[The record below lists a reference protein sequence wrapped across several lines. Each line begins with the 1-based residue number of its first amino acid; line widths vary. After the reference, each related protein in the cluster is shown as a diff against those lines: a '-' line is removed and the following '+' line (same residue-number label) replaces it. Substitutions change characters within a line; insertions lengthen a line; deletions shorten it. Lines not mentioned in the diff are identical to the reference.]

1 MARIVW
7 SRAERETVNHRLF
20 ELYCVKRDLPRKYAL
35 SMAQE
40 ALPAERRVV
49 ITDQRVFNYKMAL
62 EQAQTQAVKFSR
74 RALEEKPYRTYEE
87 KVAKAPEPAAP
98 TTTPTPTPEARSGPA
113 GGLAGVLEALLDAI
127 ADRVADR
134 VAERVLLQLP
144 QREPQRA
151 SPAVVVPQSA
161 IGTGKAR
168 PGVWLLG
175 VQPQMGQALR
185 ERYRERLDID
195 YLDSDEAARR
205 KPSRRAHI
213 VMMTRFVSHR
223 VQESWRDQGRFHYCN
238 GGLTALEGILD
249 SL

>member
-7 SRAERETVNHRLF
+7 SKSERETVNHRLF

-35 SMAQE
+35 TMAQE
-40 ALPAERRVV
+40 ALPVERRVV

-62 EQAQTQAVKFSR
+62 EQAQTQAVRFNSR
-74 RALEEKPYRTYEE
+74 ARTEKPE
-87 KVAKAPEPAAP
+87 KPPEPAAP
-98 TTTPTPTPEARSGPA
+98 ISIPAPTPEARRDPA

-134 VAERVLLQLP
+134 VAERVALQLP
-144 QREPQRA
+144 QHVRP
-151 SPAVVVPQSA
+151 SPAGPS
-161 IGTGKAR
+161 IGAQVFAQHSDIGSGKAR

-175 VQPQMGQALR
+175 VQPAMGYHLR

-195 YLDSDEAARR
+195 YLDSDEAAKRT
-205 KPSRRAHI
+205 PSARAHI
-213 VMMTRFVSHR
+213 VMMTRFVSHS
-223 VQESWRDQGRFHYCN
+223 VQERWKKYGRFHHCN

>member
-1 MARIVW
+1 MPRIVW

-74 RALEEKPYRTYEE
+74 RAPEE

-98 TTTPTPTPEARSGPA
+98 ISIPAPTPEARSGPA

-223 VQESWRDQGRFHYCN
+223 VQESWRDQGCFHYCN

>member
-1 MARIVW
+1 MTRIVW
-7 SRAERETVNHRLF
+7 SRAEREIVNGRLF

-40 ALPAERRVV
+40 ALPIDRRVV

-62 EQAQTQAVKFSR
+62 EQAQTQAVKFNR
-74 RALEEKPYRTYEE
+74 RAPEEKPYRTYEE
-87 KVAKAPEPAAP
+87 KVAKPPEPVAP
-98 TTTPTPTPEARSGPA
+98 ISTPTPAPEARGGPA

-144 QREPQRA
+144 L
-151 SPAVVVPQSA
+151 AVPDRPPEAFARRSE
-161 IGTGKAR
+161 IGSGKAR

-175 VQPQMGQALR
+175 VQPQMGHSLR

-205 KPSRRAHI
+205 KPSARAHI

>member
-7 SRAERETVNHRLF
+7 SKSERETVNHRLF

-35 SMAQE
+35 TLAQE

-62 EQAQTQAVKFSR
+62 EQAQTQAVKFNR
-74 RALEEKPYRTYEE
+74 RAPEAKPEKP
-87 KVAKAPEPAAP
+87 PEPAAP
-98 TTTPTPTPEARSGPA
+98 ISTPAPTPEARSDPT

-144 QREPQRA
+144 EHVPQRVP
-151 SPAVVVPQSA
+151 PAVIAPQSA
-161 IGTGKAR
+161 IGSGKAR

-175 VQPQMGQALR
+175 VQSAMGFQLR
-185 ERYRERLDID
+185 DKYRERLDID

-205 KPSRRAHI
+205 NPSARAHI
-213 VMMTRFVSHR
+213 VMMTRFVSHS
-223 VQESWRDQGRFHYCN
+223 VQERWKKYGRFHHCN

>member
-7 SRAERETVNHRLF
+7 SRAEREIINDRLF
-20 ELYCVKRDLPRKYAL
+20 KLYCIKGDLPRKYAL

-49 ITDQRVFNYKMAL
+49 ITDQRVFNSKMAL
-62 EQAQTQAVKFSR
+62 EQAQTQAVKFNR
-74 RALEEKPYRTYEE
+74 RAPEKAPEKPS
-87 KVAKAPEPAAP
+87 EPAAP
-98 TTTPTPTPEARSGPA
+98 ISIPTPAPEARSDPTGR
-113 GGLAGVLEALLDAI
+113 LAGALEALLDAI

-144 QREPQRA
+144 EHMPQRVP
-151 SPAVVVPQSA
+151 PAVIVPQSA
-161 IGTGKAR
+161 IGSGKAR

-175 VQPQMGQALR
+175 VQSAMGFQLR
-185 ERYRERLDID
+185 DKYRERLDIE

-205 KPSRRAHI
+205 TPSPRAHI
-213 VMMTRFVSHR
+213 VMMTRFVSHS
-223 VQESWRDQGRFHYCN
+223 VQERWKKYGRFHFCN
-238 GGLTALEGILD
+238 GGLTALEGVLD

>member
-7 SRAERETVNHRLF
+7 SRAEREIINDRLF

-62 EQAQTQAVKFSR
+62 EQAQTQAVKFNR
-74 RALEEKPYRTYEE
+74 RAPEAKPEKP
-87 KVAKAPEPAAP
+87 PEPAAP
-98 TTTPTPTPEARSGPA
+98 ISTPAPALEARSDPTGR
-113 GGLAGVLEALLDAI
+113 LAGVLEALLDAI

-144 QREPQRA
+144 ERVLQRVP
-151 SPAVVVPQSA
+151 PAVIVPQSA
-161 IGTGKAR
+161 IGSGKAR

-175 VQPQMGQALR
+175 VQSAMGFQLR
-185 ERYRERLDID
+185 DKYRERLDIE

-205 KPSRRAHI
+205 TPSPRAHI
-213 VMMTRFVSHR
+213 VMMTRFVSHS
-223 VQESWRDQGRFHYCN
+223 VQERWKKYGRFHFCN
-238 GGLTALEGILD
+238 GGLTALEGVLD

>member
-7 SRAERETVNHRLF
+7 SKSERETVNHRLF

-62 EQAQTQAVKFSR
+62 EQAQTQAVKFNR
-74 RALEEKPYRTYEE
+74 RAPEKAPEKPS
-87 KVAKAPEPAAP
+87 EPAAP
-98 TTTPTPTPEARSGPA
+98 ISIPTPAPEARRDPT

-134 VAERVLLQLP
+134 VAERVALQLP
-144 QREPQRA
+144 EHVPQRVP
-151 SPAVVVPQSA
+151 PAVIAAQSA
-161 IGTGKAR
+161 TGSGKAR

-185 ERYRERLDID
+185 EKYRERLDID

>member
-7 SRAERETVNHRLF
+7 SRAEREIVNGRLF

-40 ALPAERRVV
+40 ALPIGRRVV

-74 RALEEKPYRTYEE
+74 RAPEGKPEKP
-87 KVAKAPEPAAP
+87 PEPAAP
-98 TTTPTPTPEARSGPA
+98 ISTPAPTPEARRDPA

-127 ADRVADR
+127 ADRVA
-134 VAERVLLQLP
+134 ERVVLQLP
-144 QREPQRA
+144 QHVPP
-151 SPAVVVPQSA
+151 SPAGPS
-161 IGTGKAR
+161 IGAQVFAQRSDIGSGKAR

-175 VQPQMGQALR
+175 VQSAMGFQLR
-185 ERYRERLDID
+185 DKYRDRLDID
-195 YLDSDEAARR
+195 YLDSDEAAKRT
-205 KPSRRAHI
+205 PSTRAHI
-213 VMMTRFVSHR
+213 VMMTRFVSHS
-223 VQESWRDQGRFHYCN
+223 VQERWKKSGRFHHCN